1 MEIMKNV
8 EVDLKSGKIVLAVDI
23 AALLVPVVDGIKAK
37 IEAGEIDLIKGTDL
51 DKEAMLKAIDF
62 LKAELVK

>member
-1 MEIMKNV
+1 MEVMKNV
-8 EVDLKSGKIVLAVDI
+8 EVNLKDGKIVLEVAV
-23 AALLVPVVDGIKAK
+23 AAMLVPAIEGVKAK

-51 DKEAMLKAIDF
+51 DKEVMLKAIDF